1 MANRATQSLTA
12 GMKILGGANIP
23 TYTLEYL
30 TPTAKHKLGS
40 YETIVVP
47 YVELGRDKKC
57 GVEFGDDT
65 PTVSRRH
72 CAIERKGQETFIINL
87 SQSNPTLVNGRPVNE
102 KYFLNNGDEIQLSVE
117 GPKLR
122 FNTTKSGT
130 AKMGFTNKMNLVMK
144 QAIEP
149 YKTAAVAALIT
160 ILVLAGGG
168 TFAIM
173 QMNKEIE
180 KQEQITANQAD
191 ELAQLNKENEELV
204 ASLEKNKVELAEKLA
219 KERAESQKR
228 NKQLAVA
235 MEELT
240 KKNEE
245 LMSSNKNYVELIDP
259 LKKYTLAIFS
269 TKIKVEFSGQV
280 VAEETYD
287 PNCMCTG
294 FLLEDGTFVTARH
307 CIDAMLAESELA
319 NFCESSGG
327 SATYYYMAQSFDG
340 SIKFDFTNKDMK
352 AAYTQDTF
360 SRVPYQGIDGSYRW
374 PNYSNG
380 ADWAHMQ
387 TSYSEGI
394 KFNKQQSLSMAAG
407 TELFVLGYSY
417 GTQYRK
423 SGNLEPYF
431 STAKVTQ
438 SGLEEGTI
446 RVTEAGWDGGN
457 SGGPVFMV
465 GDDGDPLVIGL
476 VTGKF
481 NQPKWTSSGDV
492 VWVPTSIKVVTPLG
506 NF

>member
-30 TPTAKHKLGS
+30 TGTAKHNQGS

-47 YVELGRDKKC
+47 YIELGRDKKC

-87 SQSNPTLVNGRPVNE
+87 SSSNPTLVNGRPVNE

-117 GPKLR
+117 GPRLR
-122 FNTTKSGT
+122 FNTTKTGT

-144 QAIEP
+144 QAIKP
-149 YKTAAVAALIT
+149 YKTAAIAALIT

-168 TFAIM
+168 TFAIL
-173 QMNKEIE
+173 QLNSQIDQ
-180 KQEQITANQAD
+180 QEQITEKQAK
-191 ELAQLNKENEELV
+191 ELAKINSENEALV
-204 ASLEKNKVELAEKLA
+204 ASLEENKKEMSDKLA

-228 NKQLAVA
+228 NQQLAVA
-235 MEELT
+235 MEEL
-240 KKNEE
+240 KQKNDE
-245 LMSSNKNYVELIDP
+245 LVNSNKNYVDLIDP
-259 LKKYTLAIFS
+259 LKKYTLAIF
-269 TKIKVEFSGQV
+269 TTGIKIEFGGQV
-280 VAEETYD
+280 VAEEVYD

-327 SATYYYMAQSFDG
+327 SATYSYMAQSYDG
-340 SIKFDFTNKDMK
+340 SIKFNFTNKDMQ
-352 AAYTQDTF
+352 ADYSQDTF
-360 SRVPYQGIDGSYRW
+360 SRVTFQGIDGSYRW
-374 PNYSNG
+374 PNYFNG
-380 ADWAHMQ
+380 ADWAHYK
-387 TSYSEGI
+387 TNYTEGI
-394 KFNKQQSLSMAAG
+394 KFDKDQSLSMQAG

-465 GDDGDPLVIGL
+465 GEDGSPMVIGL